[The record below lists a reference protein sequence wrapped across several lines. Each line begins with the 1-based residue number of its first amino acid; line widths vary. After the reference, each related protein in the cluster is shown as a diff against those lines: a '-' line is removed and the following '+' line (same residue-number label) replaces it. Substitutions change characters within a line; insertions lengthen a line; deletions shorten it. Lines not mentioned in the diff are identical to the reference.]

1 MNLRDRIAD
10 YPNFPKKGIIFR
22 DFGPMLRD
30 PSALST
36 IADEFSRHYNPR
48 DVDLFAGIDSRGFI
62 LACLLATRYN
72 KGMVMIRKAGKL
84 PGKTAKST
92 YTTEYSKDT
101 MEIQKDAI
109 SNGQRVVICDDMLA
123 TWRYCHD
130 ICKTRREDWWD
141 GRRICIHHRA
151 DGSQRNQKD
160 QRVQLQVIGEILVEE
175 SAEIG
180 IFGGTGIYD
189 SGLLDDVREITIKT
203 PYGMPSDAITVG
215 TFKGRRIAFLPRH
228 GRGHTIPPHM
238 INFRAN
244 IWAFRE
250 LGISRIV
257 SPSAVGSLREE
268 LAPGRFVMPSQFLDF
283 TKSRKGSFSEEGRVI
298 HIISGRSI
306 LSGDAIVSTCRQRRE
321 KDMQIHTDATYV
333 CIEGPRFS
341 TKAESR
347 FYRSTGAD
355 IIGMTLVPECQL
367 AREAQM
373 CYVSIATVTDYD
385 VWAEKPVT
393 TKEVMATISEN
404 VKRGQGIF

>member
-1 MNLRDRIAD
+1 M
-10 YPNFPKKGIIFR
+10 
-22 DFGPMLRD
+22 
-30 PSALST
+30 
-36 IADEFSRHYNPR
+36 
-48 DVDLFAGIDSRGFI
+48 
-62 LACLLATRYN
+62 
-72 KGMVMIRKAGKL
+72 
-84 PGKTAKST
+84 
-92 YTTEYSKDT
+92 
-101 MEIQKDAI
+101 
-109 SNGQRVVICDDMLA
+109 
-123 TWRYCHD
+123 
-130 ICKTRREDWWD
+130 
-141 GRRICIHHRA
+141 
-151 DGSQRNQKD
+151 
-160 QRVQLQVIGEILVEE
+160 EE

-189 SGLLDDVREITIKT
+189 SGLLDDVHEITIKT

-257 SPSAVGSLREE
+257 SPSAVGSLRED

-298 HIISGRSI
+298 HISVAEPFCPEMQSSV
-306 LSGDAIVSTCRQRRE
+306 LAAAQE

-347 FYRSTGAD
+347 FYRSTGAER
-355 IIGMTLVPECQL
+355 IGMTLVPECQL

-404 VKRGQGIF
+404 VKRTRDLLTSLIGRVPHSRGCSCAKALEEAEF